1 MPGICTNR
9 CDTTTLE
16 PHKRPQFV
24 PGEPAESELYLRT
37 ASEFAEDRIPPY
49 NAGIDLRYPCSFSP
63 GIATARCREASLLH
77 RVERDH
83 KVMSTSSDCAS
94 KVEGYARDVVEGK
107 ARVREF
113 IEQGQARKT

>member
-16 PHKRPQFV
+16 PHKRPRFV

-49 NAGIDLRYPCSFSP
+49 NAGIDLRYPCRLSP
-63 GIATARCREASLLH
+63 EKTTATLALKPRLAPLADTAHGWLSVR
-77 RVERDH
+77 
-83 KVMSTSSDCAS
+83 TGPYPGSSNP
-94 KVEGYARDVVEGK
+94 
-107 ARVREF
+107 
-113 IEQGQARKT
+113 